1 MFSSALRKQL
11 GTCAVAL
18 TNRIGNFD
26 FLRPR
31 LSAFEEVVYDLWGGP
46 ATYMFDRTRAY
57 VRFLSEESHRD
68 SPRHLV
74 FADTDVLFTRS
85 FKEVF
90 DTPFDVGLT
99 FRNMAKY
106 PINNGIMFAHR
117 QRLTEAAKFW
127 EGIVS
132 IFESEGFDKR
142 WQGDQYAVCKFMEQ
156 AGNYY
161 TGRRTLV
168 KDVQGVRVKLL
179 HASIFNLPPR
189 SGCKIGPQVKVIHF
203 KGGEKS
209 KLPQA
214 WRILQRAQGG
224 KALDDIAWIGASR
237 TQRLRGALK
246 SCKDS

>member
-1 MFSSALRKQL
+1 VPVAGASQKLLYLLKYHSPLFGAKHSPSGTISRDLSSVENFATRAPEHKCRFAVVAAVTSREGDELSSGTKDFVEFMFSSALRKQL

-117 QRLTEAAKFW
+117 QRLTEVRCSFSELAARA
-127 EGIVS
+127 ITM
-132 IFESEGFDKR
+132 
-142 WQGDQYAVCKFMEQ
+142 YA
-156 AGNYY
+156 
-161 TGRRTLV
+161 
-168 KDVQGVRVKLL
+168 
-179 HASIFNLPPR
+179 H
-189 SGCKIGPQVKVIHF
+189 
-203 KGGEKS
+203 
-209 KLPQA
+209 
-214 WRILQRAQGG
+214 
-224 KALDDIAWIGASR
+224 
-237 TQRLRGALK
+237 RL
-246 SCKDS
+246 SSST